1 MWKVCT
7 PPRCLHLLGGSLPL
21 ALHSWGSSCR
31 VVWDVY
37 LSYFR
42 LRGVVH
48 CQPKHDRCYF
58 YGGYSAVISRLHAN
72 LGLVRQPI
80 EASDLNCFPLTVY
93 RRFLAGS
100 ACGRA
105 KPADLQ
111 ADGWEGRGITCWI
124 ACRATAPYPESRV
137 YEEGGL

>member
-1 MWKVCT
+1 M
-7 PPRCLHLLGGSLPL
+7 
-21 ALHSWGSSCR
+21 
-31 VVWDVY
+31 
-37 LSYFR
+37 
-42 LRGVVH
+42 
-48 CQPKHDRCYF
+48 
-58 YGGYSAVISRLHAN
+58 ISRLHAN